1 MLMLIGR
8 PARRCLFLL
17 LGLALAGTGPAST
30 APRDPRRGH
39 GKISDK
45 ARAEGRRK
53 GAASLDVI
61 VRFRDPGAAAGTT
74 VRGVGGQV
82 RRQHRSRWMTVRLPG
97 SAVDRLA
104 DQPNVEYVAI
114 DAPLFGAAMDAS
126 RATAGLPSAP
136 APEIALKGA
145 GVTIAVIDSGVARRP
160 ELPGLVASVDL
171 VGTFDPT
178 FAPSGSVDPNGHGTH
193 VAGIMVGDG
202 SHSQSGTLAGIA
214 PEASLVSIR
223 VLDGAGQGTT
233 STMMAGLQWVIDHK
247 DEYGI
252 RVLNLSLGHPI
263 YEPAAVD
270 PLVQAVEAVWDSG
283 IVVVCS
289 AGNTGR
295 DGYGTITSPCNSR
308 SVITVGALN
317 DHKTADNG
325 DDTVATYSSR
335 GPTLLDLVAK
345 PDLLAPGNKIV
356 SVRSPNSTLDLELPG
371 SQVAGDPAKP
381 WDMDYLELSGTSMAA
396 PMVAG
401 AAALMLEQDPTLN
414 PGTVKARLMLSSR
427 KSAVGDPFTSGAG
440 ALDILSALHAS
451 GTVVD
456 APSPLV
462 LVDSASGQLSFENT
476 AVLWSNPA
484 FSLPELWSSAVLWS
498 DTTPLDGA
506 LLSSYGV
513 LLPGTTANALLWP
526 DAMLWPE
533 AMLWPDSTLW
543 SESVL
548 SPDAE
553 VPAVVRTLGALV
565 EDP

>member
-1 MLMLIGR
+1 MLMLIKR
-8 PARRCLFLL
+8 PARRFLFLL
-17 LGLALAGTGPAST
+17 VGLALAGIGPAST

-39 GKISDK
+39 GRISAK
-45 ARAEGRRK
+45 AREEGRRK
-53 GAASLDVI
+53 GAANLDVI
-61 VRFRDPGAAAGTT
+61 VRFRDPGAAARTT
-74 VRGVGGQV
+74 VRGFGGQV
-82 RRQHRSRWMTVRLPG
+82 RREHRSRWMAVRLPG
-97 SAVDRLA
+97 SAVERLA
-104 DQPNVEYVAI
+104 DNPNVEYIAI
-114 DAPLFGAAMDAS
+114 DAPVSAAAMDAS
-126 RATAGLPSAP
+126 RATAGLPAAP
-136 APEIALKGA
+136 APESALRGA

-171 VGTFDPT
+171 VGTLDPT
-178 FAPSGSVDPNGHGTH
+178 YAPAGSVDPNGHGTH
-193 VAGIMVGDG
+193 VAGIMVGNG
-202 SHSQSGTLAGIA
+202 SHSQGGALAGIA
-214 PEASLVSIR
+214 PAASLVSIR
-223 VLDGAGQGTT
+223 VLDGVGQGNT
-233 STMMAGLQWVIDHK
+233 STMLAGLQWVIDHK

-263 YEPAAVD
+263 YEPAEVD
-270 PLVQAVEAVWDSG
+270 PLVQAVEAVWESG

-317 DHKTADNG
+317 DRKTADTG

-356 SVRSPNSTLDLELPG
+356 SVRSPNSTLDLALPT
-371 SQVAGDPAKP
+371 SRVAGDPTRP
-381 WDMDYLELSGTSMAA
+381 WDVDYLELSGTSMAA

-414 PGTVKARLMLSSR
+414 PGTVKARLMRSAR
-427 KSAVGDPFTSGAG
+427 KGAVGDPFTTGAG
-440 ALDILSALHAS
+440 ALDILAALQAS
-451 GTVVD
+451 GTVAD

-462 LVDSASGQLSFENT
+462 RVDAVSGELSFENT

-484 FSLPELWSSAVLWS
+484 FSLPELWSDAVLWS
-498 DTTPLDGA
+498 DSTPLDGA
-506 LLSSYGV
+506 MLSSYGV

-548 SPDAE
+548 SPD
-553 VPAVVRTLGALV
+553 PAIPVVVHTQGALV